1 MKVLSSYFTWRI
13 KKITSTH
20 GQSVNAGTFSNSV
33 PRGTKRNLKFLL
45 LLAGVVLRNIGSC
58 PRCSNGIHSK
68 PFHIH
73 TSATVSHRG
82 LIWLPSTLLLTTLF
96 WFLRSV
102 RTDRNTQYDILF
114 TQMKSLL
121 QIHLTAEWKIAIS
134 EIAVN
139 LVLNLFRVN
148 QKHFCSLLVMFVVLP
163 VLIPRSCYMAR
174 WVYWD
179 QSSN

>member
-1 MKVLSSYFTWRI
+1 MGLRYRVVTSHKGSRKSLARMASLLMLEHFQLS
-13 KKITSTH
+13 
-20 GQSVNAGTFSNSV
+20 
-33 PRGTKRNLKFLL
+33 TKRDKRILKFFFYWQVWFWEILE
-45 LLAGVVLRNIGSC
+45 V
-58 PRCSNGIHSK
+58 IHHPLMESI
-68 PFHIH
+68 PPTY
-73 TSATVSHRG
+73 TSATVSHCG

-134 EIAVN
+134 EMAVN
-139 LVLNLFRVN
+139 LILNLFRVN
-148 QKHFCSLLVMFVVLP
+148 EKHFCSLLAMFVVLP